1 MDLAAAITI
10 SFLLHLIISLHLC
23 TSSTTDTISFNQSL
37 TDGQVLVS
45 NGDQTYTLGFFSP
58 TAGNSSNR
66 YLGIWYTKVPV
77 LTVVWVA
84 NRDDPI
90 NDTTGSL
97 SFDQRSNDLVLQRR
111 GTTGNPVPVWSA
123 NVPTTAGMNN
133 STAKLLDTGNFVVLR
148 SDGTTVTWQS
158 FDHLTDTLFPNMKF
172 GLDLRTGLN
181 RSLRSWKSP
190 DDPASGDWSMGIDP
204 RGVPQII
211 IYHQTGRTKRW
222 RYTPWNRNSIHDSVV
237 NYNYT
242 TRLFAGDINSSE
254 TTTVW
259 AFRDPAIVSR
269 MYLDSLGFMKLNIW
283 QNDQWVE
290 FSSGPKDPCDYYGRC
305 GPNGNCDPYRAGE
318 LECDCLPGFEPKF
331 PNNWSVRD
339 SSGGCVRKRNSTC
352 TDGEGFVKLENAK
365 VPDTVTG
372 RLNVGVDLETC
383 RTECLKN
390 CSCTAY
396 ANANVTNGVGCV
408 TLYGDLMDTRVF
420 TDGRQD
426 LFVRVDAIALD
437 EYMRKSE
444 GQSGEEKKKKKEKKK
459 EVLVIT
465 LASVGATAAV
475 VLGVSIVCCCLLK
488 WRRKEGRGGTNR
500 IVNGVHYDVKN
511 ENLYEEKDS
520 SVSIFDVNDIFAA
533 TGNFSLANKIGQGGF
548 GSVYKGL
555 LPDGQK
561 VAVKRLSQTSSQG
574 IEEFKNEVKLVS
586 KLQHKNLARL
596 FGCCI
601 HGEEKMLVYEYLPN
615 KSLDFFIFDKTKGS
629 LLTWKTRFDIVNG
642 IARGLLYLHRD
653 SRLKIIHRDLKPSN
667 ILLDA
672 TMNPKISDFG
682 MARLFGEDQTE
693 ANTNRVMGTY
703 GYMSPEYAIKGLYST
718 KSDVFSFGILVL
730 EIVSGMRSNHCY
742 KENPSLS
749 LIGHVWDLWRAG
761 RALEVADSPTMGKS
775 YSADQVMRCIQ
786 IGLLCVQESPTD
798 RPTMS
803 NVVSML
809 GNATTLPS
817 PKEPAF
823 ILVRQ
828 YDDADS
834 SADDRPAVISI
845 NHVSITTIEAR

>member
-1 MDLAAAITI
+1 MDLAAAIAI

-37 TDGQVLVS
+37 ADGQVLVS

-58 TAGNSSNR
+58 AAGNSSNR
-66 YLGIWYTKVPV
+66 YLGIWYTNVPGQ
-77 LTVVWVA
+77 TVVWVA

-111 GTTGNPVPVWSA
+111 GTTGNPVTVWSA
-123 NVPTTAGMNN
+123 TISTAGRN
-133 STAKLLDTGNFVVLR
+133 SMARLLDGGNFVVLQ
-148 SDGTTVTWQS
+148 SDSTTVVWQS
-158 FDHLTDTLFPNMKF
+158 FDHLTNTIFPNMKF
-172 GLDLRTGLN
+172 GLDLRTGFN
-181 RSLRSWKSP
+181 RSLRSWKYP
-190 DDPASGDWSMGIDP
+190 DDPASGDWSMGVDP
-204 RGVPQII
+204 RGVPQMI
-211 IYHQTGRTKRW
+211 IYHRNDRTKRW
-222 RYTPWNRNSIHDSVV
+222 RYTPWNRNAIHESV
-237 NYNYT
+237 
-242 TRLFAGDINSSE
+242 
-254 TTTVW
+254 

-269 MYLDSLGFMKLNIW
+269 MYLDSSGFMKIDIW
-283 QNDQWVE
+283 QSDQKGGGEWVE
-290 FSSGPKDPCDYYGRC
+290 FSSAPKDPCDYYGRC

-318 LECDCLPGFEPKF
+318 LECDCLPGFQPKF
-331 PNNWSVRD
+331 PNQWSVRD
-339 SSGGCVRKRNSTC
+339 ASGGCARKRRRLSGDSTC
-352 TDGEGFVKLENAK
+352 NSDGEGFVKLENAK

-372 RLNVGVDLETC
+372 RLNVGVDLDAC
-383 RTECLKN
+383 RAECLKN

-396 ANANVTNGVGCV
+396 ANANVTNGIGCV
-408 TLYGDLMDTRVF
+408 TLYGDLIDTRVF

-426 LFVRVDAIALD
+426 LFVRVDAI
-437 EYMRKSE
+437 E
-444 GQSGEEKKKKKEKKK
+444 
-459 EVLVIT
+459 
-465 LASVGATAAV
+465 
-475 VLGVSIVCCCLLK
+475 
-488 WRRKEGRGGTNR
+488 
-500 IVNGVHYDVKN
+500 
-511 ENLYEEKDS
+511 
-520 SVSIFDVNDIFAA
+520 DIFAA

-555 LPDGQK
+555 LADGQK

-629 LLTWKTRFDIVNG
+629 LLNWKTRFDIVIG

-761 RALEVADSPTMGKS
+761 RALEIADSSTMGES
-775 YSADQVMRCIQ
+775 YSADQMMRCIQ
-786 IGLLCVQESPTD
+786 VGLLCVQESPTD

-834 SADDRPAVISI
+834 SADDRLAVISI
-845 NHVSITTIEAR
+845 NHVSITTMEAR

>member
-1 MDLAAAITI
+1 MDLAAAIAI

-37 TDGQVLVS
+37 ADGQVLVS

-58 TAGNSSNR
+58 AAGNSSNR
-66 YLGIWYTKVPV
+66 YLGIWYTNVPGQ
-77 LTVVWVA
+77 TVVWVA

-111 GTTGNPVPVWSA
+111 GTTGNPVTVWSA
-123 NVPTTAGMNN
+123 TISTAGRN
-133 STAKLLDTGNFVVLR
+133 SMARLLDGGNFVVLQ
-148 SDGTTVTWQS
+148 SDSTTVVWQS
-158 FDHLTDTLFPNMKF
+158 FDHLTNTIFPNMKF
-172 GLDLRTGLN
+172 GLDLRTGFN
-181 RSLRSWKSP
+181 RSLRSWKYP
-190 DDPASGDWSMGIDP
+190 DDPASGDWSMGVDP
-204 RGVPQII
+204 RGVPQMI
-211 IYHQTGRTKRW
+211 IYHRNDRTKRW
-222 RYTPWNRNSIHDSVV
+222 RYTPWNRNAIHESVV
-237 NYNYT
+237 GYNYT
-242 TRLFAGDINSSE
+242 TRFAGDKKKSSE
-254 TTTVW
+254 TTTAW

-269 MYLDSLGFMKLNIW
+269 MYLDSSGFMKIDIW
-283 QNDQWVE
+283 QSDQKGGGEWVE
-290 FSSGPKDPCDYYGRC
+290 FSSAPKDPCDYYGRC

-318 LECDCLPGFEPKF
+318 LECDCLPGFQPKF
-331 PNNWSVRD
+331 PNQWSVRD
-339 SSGGCVRKRNSTC
+339 ASGGCARDSTC
-352 TDGEGFVKLENAK
+352 NSDGEGFVKLENAK

-372 RLNVGVDLETC
+372 RLNVGVDLDAC
-383 RTECLKN
+383 RAECLKN

-396 ANANVTNGVGCV
+396 ANANVTNGIGCV
-408 TLYGDLMDTRVF
+408 TLYGDLIDTRVF

-426 LFVRVDAIALD
+426 LFVRVDAIELGILYV
-437 EYMRKSE
+437 ENLSNLFL
-444 GQSGEEKKKKKEKKK
+444 
-459 EVLVIT
+459 LV
-465 LASVGATAAV
+465 A
-475 VLGVSIVCCCLLK
+475 
-488 WRRKEGRGGTNR
+488 EGRGGSNR
-500 IVNGVHYDVKN
+500 IINGVQYDAKN
-511 ENLYEEKDS
+511 KNLYEKDS
-520 SVSIFDVNDIFAA
+520 SVSIFVVNDIFAA

-555 LPDGQK
+555 LADGQK

-629 LLTWKTRFDIVNG
+629 LLNWKTRFDIVIG

-761 RALEVADSPTMGKS
+761 RALEIADSSTMGES
-775 YSADQVMRCIQ
+775 YSADQMMRCIQ
-786 IGLLCVQESPTD
+786 VGLLCVQESPTD

-834 SADDRPAVISI
+834 SADDRLAVISI
-845 NHVSITTIEAR
+845 NHVSITTMEAR

>member
-1 MDLAAAITI
+1 MKIDI
-10 SFLLHLIISLHLC
+10 
-23 TSSTTDTISFNQSL
+23 
-37 TDGQVLVS
+37 
-45 NGDQTYTLGFFSP
+45 
-58 TAGNSSNR
+58 
-66 YLGIWYTKVPV
+66 
-77 LTVVWVA
+77 
-84 NRDDPI
+84 
-90 NDTTGSL
+90 
-97 SFDQRSNDLVLQRR
+97 
-111 GTTGNPVPVWSA
+111 
-123 NVPTTAGMNN
+123 
-133 STAKLLDTGNFVVLR
+133 
-148 SDGTTVTWQS
+148 WQS
-158 FDHLTDTLFPNMKF
+158 
-172 GLDLRTGLN
+172 
-181 RSLRSWKSP
+181 
-190 DDPASGDWSMGIDP
+190 
-204 RGVPQII
+204 
-211 IYHQTGRTKRW
+211 
-222 RYTPWNRNSIHDSVV
+222 
-237 NYNYT
+237 
-242 TRLFAGDINSSE
+242 
-254 TTTVW
+254 
-259 AFRDPAIVSR
+259 
-269 MYLDSLGFMKLNIW
+269 
-283 QNDQWVE
+283 DQKGGGEWVE
-290 FSSGPKDPCDYYGRC
+290 FSSAPKDPCDYYGRC

-318 LECDCLPGFEPKF
+318 LECDCLPGFQPKF
-331 PNNWSVRD
+331 PNQWSVRD
-339 SSGGCVRKRNSTC
+339 ASGGCARKRRRLSGDSTC
-352 TDGEGFVKLENAK
+352 NSDGEGFVKLENAK

-372 RLNVGVDLETC
+372 RLNVGVDLDAC
-383 RTECLKN
+383 RAECLKN

-396 ANANVTNGVGCV
+396 ANANVTNGIGCV
-408 TLYGDLMDTRVF
+408 TLYGDLIDTRVF

-426 LFVRVDAIALD
+426 LFVRVDAIELG

-444 GQSGEEKKKKKEKKK
+444 EQSGEKKKKEKKG
-459 EVLVIT
+459 VL
-465 LASVGATAAV
+465 
-475 VLGVSIVCCCLLK
+475 
-488 WRRKEGRGGTNR
+488 
-500 IVNGVHYDVKN
+500 
-511 ENLYEEKDS
+511 DS
-520 SVSIFDVNDIFAA
+520 SVSIFVVNDIFAA

-555 LPDGQK
+555 LADGQK

-629 LLTWKTRFDIVNG
+629 LLNWKTRFDIVIG

-761 RALEVADSPTMGKS
+761 RALEIADSSTMGES
-775 YSADQVMRCIQ
+775 YSADQMMRCIQ
-786 IGLLCVQESPTD
+786 VGLLCVQESPTD

-834 SADDRPAVISI
+834 SADDRLAVISI
-845 NHVSITTIEAR
+845 NHVSITTMEAR

>member
-1 MDLAAAITI
+1 MR
-10 SFLLHLIISLHLC
+10 
-23 TSSTTDTISFNQSL
+23 
-37 TDGQVLVS
+37 QVGAP
-45 NGDQTYTLGFFSP
+45 GD
-58 TAGNSSNR
+58 
-66 YLGIWYTKVPV
+66 
-77 LTVVWVA
+77 
-84 NRDDPI
+84 
-90 NDTTGSL
+90 
-97 SFDQRSNDLVLQRR
+97 
-111 GTTGNPVPVWSA
+111 
-123 NVPTTAGMNN
+123 
-133 STAKLLDTGNFVVLR
+133 
-148 SDGTTVTWQS
+148 
-158 FDHLTDTLFPNMKF
+158 
-172 GLDLRTGLN
+172 
-181 RSLRSWKSP
+181 
-190 DDPASGDWSMGIDP
+190 
-204 RGVPQII
+204 
-211 IYHQTGRTKRW
+211 
-222 RYTPWNRNSIHDSVV
+222 
-237 NYNYT
+237 
-242 TRLFAGDINSSE
+242 
-254 TTTVW
+254 
-259 AFRDPAIVSR
+259 
-269 MYLDSLGFMKLNIW
+269 
-283 QNDQWVE
+283 
-290 FSSGPKDPCDYYGRC
+290 
-305 GPNGNCDPYRAGE
+305 
-318 LECDCLPGFEPKF
+318 
-331 PNNWSVRD
+331 
-339 SSGGCVRKRNSTC
+339 STC
-352 TDGEGFVKLENAK
+352 NSDGEGFVKLENAK

-372 RLNVGVDLETC
+372 RLNVGVDLDAC
-383 RTECLKN
+383 RAECLKN

-396 ANANVTNGVGCV
+396 ANANVTNGIGCV
-408 TLYGDLMDTRVF
+408 TLYGDLIDTRVF

-426 LFVRVDAIALD
+426 LFVRVDAIELG

-444 GQSGEEKKKKKEKKK
+444 EQSGEKKKKEKKG
-459 EVLVIT
+459 VLVIALT
-465 LASVGATAAV
+465 SVGAAAAV
-475 VLGVSIVCCCLLK
+475 VLGVSVVCWLLK
-488 WRRKEGRGGTNR
+488 WRRKEN
-500 IVNGVHYDVKN
+500 K
-511 ENLYEEKDS
+511 NLYEKDS
-520 SVSIFDVNDIFAA
+520 SVSIFVVNDIFAA

-548 GSVYKGL
+548 GSVYK
-555 LPDGQK
+555 
-561 VAVKRLSQTSSQG
+561 VR
-574 IEEFKNEVKLVS
+574 
-586 KLQHKNLARL
+586 KNLARL

-629 LLTWKTRFDIVNG
+629 LLNWKTRFDIVIG

-761 RALEVADSPTMGKS
+761 RALEIADSSTMGES
-775 YSADQVMRCIQ
+775 YSADQMMRCIQ
-786 IGLLCVQESPTD
+786 VGLLCVQESPTD

-834 SADDRPAVISI
+834 SADDRLAVISI
-845 NHVSITTIEAR
+845 NHVSITTMEAR